1 MPLLSV
7 KNLSLRN
14 GSRWLLRDVNLELDS
29 GGALS
34 VFGPAGSGKSLLAG
48 VLAGLIQPYKG
59 DIVVA
64 SSDGKVEISAAMQD
78 FGLADELTVYE
89 NLMFFAQMAGLPGR
103 LRSKK
108 VSFLV
113 EMLRLGNVRN
123 DRASEISGN
132 TAVRIEIARALI
144 KDSAVYC
151 IDGLLDTLSP
161 ETLEHLWDYLL
172 ELRRDNGAGLV
183 VMTGSGR
190 IAQMCSQTAVLVNG
204 NIGFFGETEEF
215 RRMAGED
222 MVVIGNI
229 GSPLVRNR
237 IKEQFAVMVSE
248 EEGFLSFR
256 VANSDKVV
264 ADILN
269 EYGSDVGC
277 VYLKRPTLDDA
288 LEVSMGSALHVNTEK
303 LEKIIQ

>member
-14 GSRWLLRDVNLELDS
+14 RNRWLLRDVNLELDS

-34 VFGPAGSGKSLLAG
+34 VFGPSGSGKSLLAG

-59 DIVVA
+59 DVVVA
-64 SSDGKVEISAAMQD
+64 SPDGKVEISAAMQD

-123 DRASEISGN
+123 DRACETSGN
-132 TAVRIEIARALI
+132 TAVRIEIARAFI
-144 KDSAVYC
+144 PDSAVYC
-151 IDGLLDTLSP
+151 IDGLLDVLSP

-204 NIGFFGETEEF
+204 NIGFLGETEEF

-229 GSPLVRNR
+229 ANPLARNR

-288 LEVSMGSALHVNTEK
+288 LEVSMGSALPFNAEK
-303 LEKIIQ
+303 MEKIIQ